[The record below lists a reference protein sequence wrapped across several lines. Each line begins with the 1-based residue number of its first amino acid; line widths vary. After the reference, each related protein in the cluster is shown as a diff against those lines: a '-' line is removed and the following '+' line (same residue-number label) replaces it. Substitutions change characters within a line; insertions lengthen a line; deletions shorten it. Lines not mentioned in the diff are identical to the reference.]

1 MSHETESCIG
11 ANPIHEERCVIFGPN
26 VVEHASIKCCASG
39 PASRE
44 MRAMSWHSVPEFS
57 DRPRAYHCHT
67 RPSHASGQTLS
78 TRRGVSFLDPMLSS
92 MLPSNAAHQVL
103 LRGRC
108 EPCLGTVCR
117 SSLTVQEHTIVT
129 RDRVM
134 RRDKPYPRGEVC
146 HFLTQCYRACFHEM
160 LRMRSCFRGD
170 ASHVLAQCA
179 GVL

>member
-1 MSHETESCIG
+1 MDFRTHTCT
-11 ANPIHEERCVIFGPN
+11 P
-26 VVEHASIKCCASG
+26 ASG
-39 PASRE
+39 E
-44 MRAMSWHSVPEFS
+44 MRAVSCNCVPECS
-57 DRPRAYHCHT
+57 HGPRPDRCHT

-134 RRDKPYPRGEVC
+134 HRGKPYPRGEVC
-146 HFLTQCYRACFHEM
+146 HFWTQCCRACFHEM
-160 LRMRSCFRGD
+160 LRIRSCFAGD